1 MKNVILIH
9 GYNGIPKIYKYF
21 EEKLKERDYNV
32 IVPNFPTKT
41 DITIDTY
48 FKIFDENKKYFKE
61 DCIVIAHSI
70 GNEMF
75 IKYICEN
82 NLKIGLYISLA
93 GFGNPF
99 IVEGREDLNNV
110 IAPIVIEEN
119 EQTKCKALISKCY
132 SIYSNNDH
140 IVPFETL
147 EKFPKLIGAKGVL
160 IEGIGHMGKKSG
172 LEILPQVIEIIDKN
186 EKKGIQITNSELINI
201 ENIYQDIR
209 NKIVNA
215 RQKMLKHIDTTMTE
229 VYWYVGKITYE
240 LSENSTKASYGKK
253 VIEVLSSKLTIEF
266 GGGFSPVSI
275 RRMRQF
281 YEAYPIWST
290 VSTELSWAHY
300 QELMRIDRKEERV
313 FYEREAIKSNWGVRE
328 LRRQINTKLYDRY
341 LISPN
346 KELIIEE
353 SKKGLIEKQPEELLK
368 SPYIF
373 EFAGL
378 KENKNYLETD
388 LEKALLSHLTE
399 FLLEL
404 GRGFSFVASQQR
416 IKIGSEYYYPD
427 LIFYNRLAKCFV
439 IIDLKIGKL
448 THQDIGQ
455 MQMYVNYYKKTQMID
470 GENEPIGI
478 LLCAD
483 KEDAVVEMTLGDSV
497 KNIYA
502 SKYLTYLPTKEELIK
517 IIKDEKELY
526 ELANETKVGDNNE

>member
-1 MKNVILIH
+1 MSNKS
-9 GYNGIPKIYKYF
+9 
-21 EEKLKERDYNV
+21 E
-32 IVPNFPTKT
+32 
-41 DITIDTY
+41 ITI
-48 FKIFDENKKYFKE
+48 
-61 DCIVIAHSI
+61 
-70 GNEMF
+70 
-75 IKYICEN
+75 N
-82 NLKIGLYISLA
+82 N
-93 GFGNPF
+93 N
-99 IVEGREDLNNV
+99 
-110 IAPIVIEEN
+110 
-119 EQTKCKALISKCY
+119 
-132 SIYSNNDH
+132 
-140 IVPFETL
+140 
-147 EKFPKLIGAKGVL
+147 
-160 IEGIGHMGKKSG
+160 
-172 LEILPQVIEIIDKN
+172 
-186 EKKGIQITNSELINI
+186 ELINI

-209 NKIVNA
+209 SKIVSA

-229 VYWYVGKITYE
+229 IYWYVGKITSE
-240 LSENSTKASYGKK
+240 LFKSVDDGVYGKK
-253 VIEVLSSKLTIEF
+253 IVEALSKKLTDEF
-266 GGGFSPVSI
+266 GNGYSPVSI
-275 RRMRQF
+275 RRMRRF
-281 YEAYPIWST
+281 YEYYPIWST

-300 QELMRIDRKEERV
+300 QELIRIDRKEERE
-313 FYEREAIKSNWGVRE
+313 FYKNESIKSNWGCRE

-341 LISPN
+341 LISPDKN
-346 KELIIEE
+346 LIMED

-368 SPYIF
+368 NPYIF

-427 LIFYNRLAKCFV
+427 LIFYNRLARCFV

-483 KEDAVVEMTLGDSV
+483 KDDAVVEMTLGDNV
-497 KNIYA
+497 KNVYA

-526 ELANETKVGDNNE
+526 ELANENEVGDNNE

>member
-1 MKNVILIH
+1 MSKENQIE
-9 GYNGIPKIYKYF
+9 KI
-21 EEKLKERDYNV
+21 
-32 IVPNFPTKT
+32 
-41 DITIDTY
+41 
-48 FKIFDENKKYFKE
+48 
-61 DCIVIAHSI
+61 
-70 GNEMF
+70 
-75 IKYICEN
+75 EN
-82 NLKIGLYISLA
+82 N
-93 GFGNPF
+93 
-99 IVEGREDLNNV
+99 
-110 IAPIVIEEN
+110 
-119 EQTKCKALISKCY
+119 
-132 SIYSNNDH
+132 
-140 IVPFETL
+140 
-147 EKFPKLIGAKGVL
+147 
-160 IEGIGHMGKKSG
+160 
-172 LEILPQVIEIIDKN
+172 
-186 EKKGIQITNSELINI
+186 ELVDI

-240 LSENSTKASYGKK
+240 LSDNSTKASYGKK
-253 VIEVLSSKLTIEF
+253 VIEALSSKLTIEF

-275 RRMRQF
+275 RRMRKF
-281 YEAYPIWST
+281 YESYPIWST

-313 FYEREAIKSNWGVRE
+313 FYEKEAIRS
-328 LRRQINTKLYDRY
+328 Y
-341 LISPN
+341 
-346 KELIIEE
+346 
-353 SKKGLIEKQPEELLK
+353 
-368 SPYIF
+368 
-373 EFAGL
+373 
-378 KENKNYLETD
+378 
-388 LEKALLSHLTE
+388 LTE

-483 KEDAVVEMTLGDSV
+483 KDDAVVEMTLGDSV
-497 KNIYA
+497 KNVYA